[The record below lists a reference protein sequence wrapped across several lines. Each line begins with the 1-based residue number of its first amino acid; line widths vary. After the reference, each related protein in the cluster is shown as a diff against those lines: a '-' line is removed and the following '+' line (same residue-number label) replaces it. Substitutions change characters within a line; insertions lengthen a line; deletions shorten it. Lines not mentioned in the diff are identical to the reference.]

1 MSVPMV
7 AHQLVIFTGSLLAVL
22 NKRALILCHCGN
34 DIRIVAFKTI
44 ALSYYSKLFTDDPV
58 NPLSNPY

>member
-1 MSVPMV
+1 MV

-22 NKRALILCHCGN
+22 NKRALFCIYLCHCGR

-44 ALSYYSKLFTDDPV
+44 VLSYYCKLLTDDPV
-58 NPLSNPY
+58 NPLSDPY